1 MPVALA
7 EVQRLFLPDA
17 HTPQHGV
24 NAASPHVVTDQVLI
38 KVTKTGDGDQCPT
51 PEGIHQDGSE
61 VSAVT
66 MIKRDRVT
74 SGGETRLWSLDATT
88 GNYCANLA
96 STPSTR
102 PTLLNSRAGEDDE
115 CRAMHP
121 HLPERPDASLSLG
134 TLTLKDPWETVL
146 FNDRALKHEVEAFD
160 GDRPC
165 SRCVIVGPAW
175 KSTSDSG
182 TP

>member
-1 MPVALA
+1 MPVVASRDQSR
-7 EVQRLFLPDA
+7 VSPPDVTRSRLII
-17 HTPQHGV
+17 
-24 NAASPHVVTDQVLI
+24 VTDQVLI

-88 GNYCANLA
+88 GNYCANPA

-102 PTLLNSRAGEDDE
+102 PD
-115 CRAMHP
+115 
-121 HLPERPDASLSLG
+121 
-134 TLTLKDPWETVL
+134 
-146 FNDRALKHEVEAFD
+146 
-160 GDRPC
+160 
-165 SRCVIVGPAW
+165 
-175 KSTSDSG
+175 